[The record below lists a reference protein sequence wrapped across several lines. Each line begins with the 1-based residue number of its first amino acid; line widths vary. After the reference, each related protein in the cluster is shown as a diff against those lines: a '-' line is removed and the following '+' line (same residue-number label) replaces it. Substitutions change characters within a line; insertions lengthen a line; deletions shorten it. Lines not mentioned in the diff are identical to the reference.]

1 MESRVPHE
9 LLTIELSGVG
19 DSAAILRLR
28 GEVDLSSA
36 DQLAEQFALAAESEY
51 SELVID
57 ATEVTFMDSS
67 GVHALVEGER
77 LISQNGNKIA
87 FVPSDQVRRVM
98 ELVFSNPLFAARVE
112 TIDEALGV
120 LGLGES
126 ASKAGIES

>member
-1 MESRVPHE
+1 MGSRVPHG

-19 DSAAILRLR
+19 DGAAILRLR

-36 DQLAEQFALAAESEY
+36 DQLAEQFALAAESGW

-57 ATEVTFMDSS
+57 ATDVTFMDSS
-67 GVHALVEGER
+67 GLHALVEGER
-77 LISQNGNKIA
+77 LISQNGNKIS

-98 ELVFSNPLFAARVE
+98 ELVFPDPPFTTRVD

-120 LGLGES
+120 LGLDEG